1 MDKSIEKETVKKA
14 FVEALSSQGFETQKR
29 ESFLKWR
36 DQDVYLVQK
45 EGFSA
50 VMFIKALSED
60 GSSSWGL
67 NKPLFDSFMELAAD
81 DEETEF
87 ILAFLYSPTEGFIV
101 NAADFDGVKGE
112 FKADDS
118 GELDIPG
125 DVIKDK
131 FGDKGFTNTEELF
144 MKLGPAKG

>member
-14 FVEALSSQGFETQKR
+14 FVEALSGHGFETQKR

-50 VMFIKALSED
+50 VMFIKGLSED
-60 GSSSWGL
+60 GSSWGL
-67 NKPLFDSFMELAAD
+67 NKGLFESFMELASD
-81 DEETEF
+81 DEDTEL

-101 NAADFDGVKGE
+101 GARDFDGVKGGL
-112 FKADDS
+112 KADEF
-118 GELDIPG
+118 GELDIPD

-131 FGDKGFTNTEELF
+131 FEGKRFTNIDELF
-144 MKLGPAKG
+144 TRLGTVKA